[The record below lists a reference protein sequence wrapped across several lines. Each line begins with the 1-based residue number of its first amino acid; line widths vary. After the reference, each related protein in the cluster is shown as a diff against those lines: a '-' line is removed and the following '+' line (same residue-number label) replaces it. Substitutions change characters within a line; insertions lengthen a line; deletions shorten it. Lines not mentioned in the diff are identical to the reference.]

1 MAYGK
6 KLSIL
11 VSALA
16 FLSAAPLSAFEL
28 GFEWGLLELCTSG
41 SPNVVPSPAFTLADV
56 PAGTTVITFKLV
68 DHDAPG
74 YDHGGGTVHY
84 TGKEAIAPG
93 IFKYKSPCP
102 PNGQHL
108 YEWQATA
115 LSGDNGQVLGRA
127 AAQKSYP

>member
-41 SPNVVPSPAFTLADV
+41 RPNVVPSPAFTLADV

-74 YDHGGGTVHY
+74 YDHGGTTPAKRPSRRGYSNTR
-84 TGKEAIAPG
+84 APARPMASTCMNG
-93 IFKYKSPCP
+93 RQP
-102 PNGQHL
+102 P
-108 YEWQATA
+108 
-115 LSGDNGQVLGRA
+115 
-127 AAQKSYP
+127 